1 MNFKQIAAVLLILTT
16 ISQTAGA
23 QTARKLCVNGSSQVF
38 ARTACLAAETLFTSA
53 TPTPTAT
60 PGSTTGL
67 LNLTTCRRVST
78 SSASNVGVA
87 TAAFQCDVNREFVL
101 SYGFTTSDG
110 FRSDASVRRQETQ
123 YAAGGNLPIGVSVTM
138 EGSRARNY
146 NLNLTATC
154 CRR

>member
-1 MNFKQIAAVLLILTT
+1 MNLKKLAAIGFIVTSF
-16 ISQTAGA
+16 SQAADA
-23 QTARKLCVNGSSQVF
+23 QSLKLCVNGSSQVF
-38 ARTACLAAETLFTSA
+38 ARANCLAAEKPFTSA
-53 TPTPTAT
+53 TPTPTPT
-60 PGSTTGL
+60 PSGTAGL

-78 SSASNVGVA
+78 TAASNVGVA
-87 TAAFQCDVNREFVL
+87 TAAFQCDLNNEFVL

-110 FRSDASVRRQETQ
+110 FRSDASVRRQEIR
-123 YAAGGNLPIGVSVTM
+123 YGAGGNLPAGVSVTM